1 MKKFLSLVMTLAMAV
16 SLFAFAAPSAEAK
29 SFPDDNEIQYKEA
42 VEKDAKDRRLCVI
55 HPRSCVSDDFTPKEY
70 KGVPEE
76 RVMAA
81 VHYIDA
87 HYKLNRVL
95 RSTGVEEKDR
105 DYLFLDR
112 FAKRRSD
119 LKLSSVDRLLTIDEY
134 YEIHPE
140 REEDQVDPFFMRDD
154 LWKEDRQE
162 GVIQRREASLSRER
176 VEVKSWYDRDLE
188 RRLQVADNEWILGYP
203 DDYR

>member
-1 MKKFLSLVMTLAMAV
+1 
-16 SLFAFAAPSAEAK
+16 
-29 SFPDDNEIQYKEA
+29 
-42 VEKDAKDRRLCVI
+42 
-55 HPRSCVSDDFTPKEY
+55 
-70 KGVPEE
+70 
-76 RVMAA
+76 MAA